1 MLLGNTVTNPIG
13 GRMSIRE
20 YREAYKVN
28 GEFEHP
34 EFFEAYQK
42 ALSSIWRPQEVSFES
57 DIRDWQN
64 SSQDEREIIGGILRG
79 FTQLECHVSDYWA
92 NIPTWF
98 PKHEVAAVSRAFSLS
113 EIVHAEA
120 YNLLSDTLGL
130 DEFEAFLGDPIAQQK
145 IGYFLQNR
153 GIKESLAVFSGAGE
167 GVSLFSSFAV
177 LLSLNLTGR
186 FKGIAQIISW
196 SALDEQ
202 QHSDTGIALF
212 RELVSEDPLTLEEA
226 QSIGQGFDAVIE
238 NEFAFLDKIFEG
250 RALST
255 ISKDD
260 VREYILYRANDRL
273 ARLGVQK
280 VYKYSEESANRI
292 KEWFHPIMK
301 GATSTDFFA
310 QKGDGANYISKP
322 TQDFMGVNLRTLDL
336 ALV

>member
-1 MLLGNTVTNPIG
+1 MT
-13 GRMSIRE
+13 SILE
-20 YREAYKVN
+20 YRQPYKIN
-28 GEFEHP
+28 GEFEFP
-34 EFFEAYQK
+34 QFFEAYQK
-42 ALSSIWRPQEVSFES
+42 ALSSVWRPQEVSFES

-64 SSQDEREIIGGILRG
+64 ASNDEREIIAGILRG

-98 PKHEVAAVSRAFSLS
+98 PKHEVAAVARAFSLS

-145 IGYFLQNR
+145 IGYFLENR
-153 GIKESLAVFSGAGE
+153 GVKESLAVFSGAGE

-202 QHSDTGIALF
+202 QHSDTGIELF
-212 RELVSEDPLTLEEA
+212 KELIKEDPLTPEEA
-226 QSIGQGFDAVIE
+226 AMISQGFRAVLR
-238 NEFAFLDKIFEG
+238 NEEAFLDQIFDG
-250 RALST
+250 RSLDT
-255 ISKDD
+255 IN
-260 VREYILYRANDRL
+260 LYDTKQYLRWRANERL
-273 ARLGVQK
+273 KKLGASIPLFHVDD
-280 VYKYSEESANRI
+280 EAANRI
-292 KEWFHPIMK
+292 KNWFHPLMA

-310 QKGDGANYISKP
+310 QSKDGGNYISKP
-322 TQDFMGVNLRTLDL
+322 TQDFSGVNLRTLDL
-336 ALV
+336 ILV

>member
-1 MLLGNTVTNPIG
+1 VTNLPG
-13 GRMSIRE
+13 GLMSSILE
-20 YREAYKVN
+20 YRQPYKVN
-28 GEFEHP
+28 GEFEYP

-42 ALSSIWRPQEVSFES
+42 ALSSVWRPQEVSFES

-64 SSQDEREIIGGILRG
+64 STQDEREIIGGILRG

-92 NIPTWF
+92 RIPEWF
-98 PKHEVAAVSRAFSLS
+98 PKHEVAAVARAFSLS

-145 IGYFLQNR
+145 IGYFLENR
-153 GIKESLAVFSGAGE
+153 GVKESLAVFSGAGE

-202 QHSDTGIALF
+202 QHSDTGIKLF
-212 RELVSEDPLTLEEA
+212 RQLIEEDPLTPEEA
-226 QSIGQGFDAVIE
+226 TMISQGFKAVLR
-238 NEFAFLDKIFEG
+238 NEEAFLDQIFKDRTLG
-250 RALST
+250 T
-255 ISKDD
+255 IT
-260 VREYILYRANDRL
+260 LYDAKQYLRWRANERL
-273 ARLGVQK
+273 TKLGASVPLFH
-280 VYKYSEESANRI
+280 VDTEAADRI
-292 KEWFHPIMK
+292 KSWFHPLMA

-310 QKGDGANYISKP
+310 QSKDGGNYISKP
-322 TQDFMGVNLRTLDL
+322 TQDFMGVNLKTLDL
-336 ALV
+336 LLV

>member
-1 MLLGNTVTNPIG
+1 
-13 GRMSIRE
+13 MSIRE
-20 YREAYKVN
+20 HREPYKVN
-28 GEFEHP
+28 GEFEYP

-92 NIPTWF
+92 TIPTWF
-98 PKHEVAAVSRAFSLS
+98 PKHEVAAVARAFSLS

-202 QHSDTGIALF
+202 QHSDTGIQLF
-212 RELVSEDPLTLEEA
+212 RELISEDPLTLEEA
-226 QSIGQGFDAVIE
+226 RVIAQGFDAVIE

-255 ISKDD
+255 IHKAD

-280 VYKYSEESANRI
+280 IFKYDEPSANRI

-336 ALV
+336 TLV